1 MTPISPMVEG
11 STANVSDDPFFYG
24 WRYVERKRDDGTI
37 FSEQVPLTEWDVLH
51 PQEGDFI
58 MTNDAHSE
66 ICRYLKGAF
75 RYHLTNHP
83 GALVLGD
90 HRVDWQVEG
99 IEPHGPDLSV
109 FFDSAPWDPRRGTYP
124 MHDMGARPICA
135 IEVTLP
141 STRSGDFGAKI
152 TEYCAVGIPLYVII
166 DLPEENEP
174 LDIRFLA
181 FHPTPNGPEQILLP
195 DESRIWIPEVNL
207 WIAIGGEYVICLDSE
222 GNPIRDLA
230 GQAQLAQEEKQRAD
244 RAEKLALDEKRKKE
258 AALKRAEDE
267 KREKETALKEKE
279 ATFKRAEDEKR
290 EKEIALKKAQD
301 EKQRADDEKQRA
313 DESLRRVQE
322 LEAELKRMRGE
333 TT

>member
-135 IEVTLP
+135 IEVTSP
-141 STRSGDFGAKI
+141 STRSGDFG
-152 TEYCAVGIPLYVII
+152 E
-166 DLPEENEP
+166 DN
-174 LDIRFLA
+174 R
-181 FHPTPNGPEQILLP
+181 ILCGWHTSVRHHRSAGRERATRYP
-195 DESRIWIPEVNL
+195 FP
-207 WIAIGGEYVICLDSE
+207 CLSSHAQRPRA
-222 GNPIRDLA
+222 NPVA
-230 GQAQLAQEEKQRAD
+230 G
-244 RAEKLALDEKRKKE
+244 
-258 AALKRAEDE
+258 
-267 KREKETALKEKE
+267 
-279 ATFKRAEDEKR
+279 
-290 EKEIALKKAQD
+290 
-301 EKQRADDEKQRA
+301 
-313 DESLRRVQE
+313 
-322 LEAELKRMRGE
+322 
-333 TT
+333 